1 MKLKIAI
8 SLAFAIIL
16 MIEQID
22 CQVVLTRQLLEQ
34 WYGDELQ
41 NAGFLDLD
49 NKNIIS
55 IEDGAFNG
63 LTKIHSLNLRENQ
76 LTSINRATFDGLT
89 DLANLY
95 LQNNLMKKR

>member
-1 MKLKIAI
+1 
-8 SLAFAIIL
+8 
-16 MIEQID
+16 
-22 CQVVLTRQLLEQ
+22 VVLTRQLLEQ

-55 IEDGAFNG
+55 IEDGTFNG

-95 LQNNLMKKR
+95 LQNNQIESIDEKAFMGWEI